1 MNGIIDCEQ
10 GSILITLATIEG
22 VDSCKAAPDSNSFRR
37 LRTSV
42 SNSISIAHKQTL
54 SSVLD
59 GASPDRALL
68 VFLTAQIVIWTVVP
82 RLFAIS
88 LPLDVVSDG
97 LSWGHEWQWGYF
109 KHPPLPPWMVELFYD
124 LLGDTGPFLLSQLA
138 IAATYAFVF
147 LLGREMMPARAA
159 LTATL
164 LLAGVYYFS
173 IPTPEF
179 NHNVAQMPIWAWATF
194 SYFKASRT
202 GRLRWW
208 AMLGFAGGAA
218 VLIKYA
224 SAVLF
229 LAMLA
234 HLLST
239 RKTASAFASPGPWL
253 ALAVLAAVISPH
265 IVWLVQNHFPTV
277 GYAAARAGH
286 TGGIVS
292 RILEPLHFLVS
303 QLVTI
308 LLCGLIAAAIGLLRP
323 VRLPSLEDEDFRFLV
338 FLGLGPALITA
349 LLSLTTGFGVRD
361 MWGAPMWNLTGL
373 IIVYAMRPR
382 WQQTSMP
389 LLYGWIAVLFVVL
402 PLAYV
407 LSTAIGPEWRGKP
420 SRTEWPDRALA
431 QTFSASWQSAVHRPL
446 DIVAGDGWLAGLIA
460 LRVQPRAS
468 VFIDADPRHA
478 PWITKARLAREGAL
492 VVWQTGGTDSPPAAL
507 ALPGLRVMGV
517 KTFSWPREPSA
528 KPLRVG
534 WGIVAPGSSP

>member
-1 MNGIIDCEQ
+1 MSNPG
-10 GSILITLATIEG
+10 TI
-22 VDSCKAAPDSNSFRR
+22 S
-37 LRTSV
+37 T
-42 SNSISIAHKQTL
+42 AHERKRGWAL
-54 SSVLD
+54 ES
-59 GASPDRALL
+59 ASPNTVLL
-68 VFLTAQIVIWTVVP
+68 AFLVAQIVIWTIVP

-109 KHPPLPPWMVELFYD
+109 KHPPLPPWTVEAFFD
-124 LLGDTGPFLLSQLA
+124 TFGDTGPFLLSQLA
-138 IAATYAFVF
+138 VAATYIFVF

-159 LTATL
+159 LMATL
-164 LLAGVYYFS
+164 LLTGVYYFS

-179 NHNVAQMPIWAWATF
+179 NHNVAQMPVWAWATL
-194 SYFKASRT
+194 SYFKALRT
-202 GRLRWW
+202 ARLRWW
-208 AMLGFAGGAA
+208 AMLGLAGGVA
-218 VLIKYA
+218 VLTKYA

-239 RKTASAFASPGPWL
+239 RKTVAAFASPGPWL

-286 TGGIVS
+286 SGGILS
-292 RILEPLHFLVS
+292 RIFAPLHFLVS
-303 QLVTI
+303 QVATI

-323 VRLPSLEDEDFRFLV
+323 APLPSLQDDDFRFLV

-349 LLSLTTGFGVRD
+349 LLSMATGFGIRD

-373 IIVYAMRPR
+373 IIVYAMRSR
-382 WQQTSMP
+382 WLQTSMP
-389 LLYGWIAVLFVVL
+389 MLYGWVAVLFVVL
-402 PLAYV
+402 PFAYA
-407 LSTAIGPEWRGKP
+407 LSTAIVPEWRGKP

-431 QTFSASWQSAVHRPL
+431 ETFSTAWQGSVHRPL

-460 LRVQPRAS
+460 LRARPRAS

-492 VVWQTGGTDSPPAAL
+492 VVWQTDGTDSPPAGL
-507 ALPGLRVMGV
+507 SLLGLRIMGV

-528 KPLRVG
+528 RPLRVG
-534 WGIVAPGSSP
+534 WGIVAPVASP